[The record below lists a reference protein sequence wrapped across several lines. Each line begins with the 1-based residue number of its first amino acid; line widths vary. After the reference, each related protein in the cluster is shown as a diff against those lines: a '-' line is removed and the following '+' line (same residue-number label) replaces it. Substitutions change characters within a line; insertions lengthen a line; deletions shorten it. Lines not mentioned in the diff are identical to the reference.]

1 MRARQAS
8 RFAAIILTGTVLTSA
23 CTTAGAVPPGP
34 VTVSVPPLPPPA
46 AKNDS
51 QGATSFASHWLDLV
65 DYGYQTLDAGPLRG
79 LATAS
84 CQACSRFVAQLDQDK
99 AAGAKYQGGRIHFR
113 SAVPSGTQ
121 DGKTTVTA
129 LFDQDELKV
138 VDSAGRTSET
148 VPANRTIFVFE
159 LNWTGT
165 AWRTTA
171 IKLGMENTASPT
183 PTK

>member
-1 MRARQAS
+1 MRSRQAS
-8 RFAAIILTGTVLTSA
+8 RFAAIVLTGTVLTSA
-23 CTTAGAVPPGP
+23 CTTAGAQPPGP

-46 AKNDS
+46 AKNDP

-65 DYGYQTLDAGPLRG
+65 DYGYRTLDAGPLRG
-79 LATAS
+79 LAAES

-99 AAGAKYQGGRIHFR
+99 AAGAKYQGGRIHFL
-113 SAVPSGTQ
+113 SAVPE
-121 DGKTTVTA
+121 GKTTVTV

-171 IKLGMENTASPT
+171 IKLGVENAAPG
-183 PTK
+183 K

>member
-1 MRARQAS
+1 MRSRLAS
-8 RFAAIILTGTVLTSA
+8 RFAAIFLTGTVLTSA
-23 CTTAGAVPPGP
+23 CTTSGAEQPAP

-51 QGATSFASHWLDLV
+51 LGATSFASHWMDLV

-79 LATAS
+79 LAAAS

-99 AAGAKYQGGRIHFR
+99 VAGATYQGGRIHFL
-113 SAVPSGTQ
+113 SATPTDTR
-121 DGKTTVTA
+121 DGNSTVTV

-159 LNWTGT
+159 LNWAGT

-171 IKLGMENTASPT
+171 LKLGVENTASPT
-183 PTK
+183 PGK